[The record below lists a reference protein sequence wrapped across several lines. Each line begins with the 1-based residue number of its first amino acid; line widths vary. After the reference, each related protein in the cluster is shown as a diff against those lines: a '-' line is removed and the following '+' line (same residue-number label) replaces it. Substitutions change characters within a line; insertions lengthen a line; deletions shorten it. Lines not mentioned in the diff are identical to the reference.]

1 MGYKKPTEVS
11 RAFLES
17 ASLPNH
23 ADSYT
28 VISHKFVIDNTI
40 KLLTD
45 SGFKITK
52 EVYRANQG
60 ANVAQAIFYI
70 TRPTEDFELNNE
82 EDLGM
87 MFAWTNSYD
96 KSIRFQCSI
105 GAYVFVCNNGM
116 VCGEMNFARKHTG
129 TADLDI
135 ISQISNQVKNAEK
148 TFKRILADKNN
159 LKQITLTKKQ
169 QAELAGRLYYEE
181 ELLEPTQ
188 LTVIK
193 SEMEKASFNYNVDQD
208 NAWAFYNHVTHA
220 LKKTHPRSWL
230 ENSKEFHDFMTVE
243 FLSNANFTNNDTVK
257 IADFEDVVIEES
269 HLVEVDFDATFAA
282 IEAANA
288 IVL

>member
-11 RAFLES
+11 RMFLEN

-28 VISHKFVIDNTI
+28 VISHKFVMDNTT

-52 EVYRANQG
+52 EVFRANQG
-60 ANVAQAIFYI
+60 ANVAQGIYYI
-70 TRPTEDFELNNE
+70 TPSTLDSEINNE
-82 EDLGM
+82 SELGM

-105 GAYVFVCNNGM
+105 GAYVMVCNNGM
-116 VCGEMNFARKHTG
+116 VCGEMNFSRKHTG

-135 ISQISNQVKNAEK
+135 ISQISSQIKNAEK
-148 TFKRILADKNN
+148 TFKRILADRDN
-159 LKQITLTKKQ
+159 LKNIELSKKQ
-169 QAELAGRLYYEE
+169 QAELAGRLYYEHE
-181 ELLEPTQ
+181 ILEPTQ
-188 LTVIK
+188 LTIIK
-193 SEMEKASFNYNVDQD
+193 SEMEKASFDYSVDQT

-230 ENSKEFHDFMTVE
+230 SNTKEFHDFITVE
-243 FLSNANFTNNDTVK
+243 FLSNNNFTNNDSIK
-257 IADFEDVVIEES
+257 IADFDVLIDES
-269 HLVEVDFDATFAA
+269 HLVEVDFESTFAA
-282 IEAANA
+282 ME
-288 IVL
+288 LSKMMLE

>member
-17 ASLPNH
+17 AGLPNH

-40 KLLTD
+40 KLLND
-45 SGFKITK
+45 SGFRVTK
-52 EVYRANQG
+52 EIYRANQG
-60 ANVAQAIFYI
+60 ANVAQGIYYI
-70 TRPTEDFELNNE
+70 TPTTTDSRINNE
-82 EDLGM
+82 PELGM

-96 KSIRFQCSI
+96 KTIRFQCSI
-105 GAYVFVCNNGM
+105 GAYVMVCNNGM

-135 ISQISNQVKNAEK
+135 ISQISSQIKNAEK
-148 TFKRILADKNN
+148 TFKSILADRDN
-159 LKQITLTKKQ
+159 LKKVTLSKRE

-193 SEMEKASFNYNVDQD
+193 SEMEKSSYDYKVDQD

-220 LKKTHPRSWL
+220 FKKTHPRTWL
-230 ENSKEFHDFMTVE
+230 ANTKRFHDFITVE
-243 FLSNANFTNNDTVK
+243 FLSNTNFNNNDVIK
-257 IADFEDVVIEES
+257 LADFDVIIDNNHINVDIE
-269 HLVEVDFDATFAA
+269 ANIAA
-282 IEAANA
+282 IEYQNMM
-288 IVL
+288 LE

>member
-28 VISHKFVIDNTI
+28 IISHKFVIDNTI

-45 SGFKITK
+45 SGFRITK

-70 TRPTEDFELNNE
+70 TRLTQDIDVNNE

-129 TADLDI
+129 SADIDI

-159 LKQITLTKKQ
+159 LKKITLTKKQ

-193 SEMEKASFNYNVDQD
+193 SEMEKASYDYKVDQE

-220 LKKTHPRSWL
+220 LKKTHPRNWM
-230 ENSKEFHDFMTVE
+230 ENSKDFHDFMTVE
-243 FLSNANFTNNDTVK
+243 FLSNSNFNNNDTVK
-257 IADFEDVVIEES
+257 IDDFNDILIENT
-269 HLVEVDFDATFAA
+269 HLVEIDIDATLSA

-288 IVL
+288 FIE